1 MTIQLNTYAI
11 LADIIVGFHFLYV
24 MFVVVGLILIMMGGI
39 LGWSWVRNVTF
50 RIVHLVSIGIVAAQA
65 LANVMCP
72 LTIWEYQLRERAG
85 QTASWDI
92 SFVGRLFR
100 LIIFFDF
107 PSWFFINETSYRS
120 CKILVPN
127 DLFIFLH
134 AKTQDTKKDR
144 VDLVIVIH

>member
-1 MTIQLNTYAI
+1 MTLQLNTYAI

-107 PSWFFINETSYRS
+107 PSWFFT
-120 CKILVPN
+120 ILHVGFFSIV
-127 DLFIFLH
+127 LISLIFIPPRR
-134 AKTQDTKKDR
+134 KTQRK
-144 VDLVIVIH
+144 IESI